1 MGSREGKELKRVF
14 FAVNSNEEISMKKT
28 FLTCVAVVALLAIAS
43 GAGAIT
49 CTIDQRPAATLL
61 IPYFQATFNPDG
73 TVLNTGTTALDTLVT
88 IGNASSAPMLA
99 HVSVWSE
106 RTELVLDFN
115 IALTGFDI
123 QSFSVAQVLRGF
135 LPVTPVNQ
143 GHVPEVQD
151 THQVTIDGDVCQKV
165 CNTGPCPPVYP
176 DPGGYLRS
184 IPQNPANA
192 GFDNTSATVA
202 YPPGPFPSSFLF
214 QVLDSLDA
222 SADSH
227 TCGGTDVENGDPI
240 VLTNPIH
247 GYITIDHANYC
258 TLSNPNDPKYYTNDG
273 IGMENNL
280 FGDYIYTSGAGIGTK
295 GFPAVAIEADPS
307 LVDESALSSADTDS
321 APGRRTFYRRYVHTA
336 DPVGCFNPTVGIF
349 VAPPAFDCGG
359 GDQREPLALKYAA
372 RWFDGTTPPPGAL
385 ATGTTSF
392 FNVWRASA
400 GSTLISPAPAIL
412 GKEDLLGQ
420 PFGDCDT
427 SETEVSLTFYDEDEN
442 TTSVGCTVSPCGT
455 PPTFNFPL
463 ETQRTSII
471 GFPHPA
477 WPAGWVSMEFFNSG
491 GPFGGTLD
499 QAYVTYDFQGVG
511 AFLSA
516 GVPAAQLDPTNCQPL
531 LVPCLTGGGPLE
543 GCFGPNPFAVNPADP
558 NGVTVTAPAI
568 PLLVGTGP

>member
-1 MGSREGKELKRVF
+1 
-14 FAVNSNEEISMKKT
+14 MKKT
-28 FLTCVAVVALLAIAS
+28 LLTCMAVVALLAVAS

-61 IPYFQATFNPDG
+61 VPYFAATFNADG
-73 TVLNTGTTALDTLVT
+73 TVLNTGATALDTLVT

-143 GHVPEVQD
+143 HHVPEVMD
-151 THQVTIDGDVCQKV
+151 SHQVTIDGDVCQKA
-165 CNTGPCPPVYP
+165 CLSGPCPPVYP
-176 DPGGYLRS
+176 APGGYLRD
-184 IPQNPANA
+184 IPTSPANA
-192 GFDNTSATVA
+192 GFDNNSATVA

-222 SADSH
+222 TPDSH
-227 TCGGTDVENGDPI
+227 VCGGTNVENGTPI
-240 VLTNPIH
+240 VITNPIH

-258 TLSNPNDPKYYTNDG
+258 TLSNPNDANYYTNDA

-280 FGDYIYTSGAGIGTK
+280 FGDYIYTSGVGIGTK

-307 LVDESALSSADTDS
+307 LVDTTALSTTSTTGV
-321 APGRRTFYRRYVHTA
+321 PGRRTFYRRYVHTA
-336 DPVGCFNPTVGIF
+336 DPVGCFNAFP
-349 VAPPAFDCGG
+349 APQSGFDCGG
-359 GDQREPLALKYAA
+359 GDQREPLGLKYAA
-372 RWFDGTTPPPGAL
+372 RWFDGTTPAPAAPVTA
-385 ATGTTSF
+385 TTSF

-400 GSTLISPAPAIL
+400 GVDSIGGPPE
-412 GKEDLLGQ
+412 GHEDLLGR
-420 PFGDCDT
+420 PLGKCNT

-442 TTSVGCTVSPCGT
+442 TVSVGCTVSPCGT
-455 PPTFNFPL
+455 PPSFNFPL

-477 WPAGWVSMEFFNSG
+477 WPAGWVSMEFYNSG
-491 GPFGGTLD
+491 GSFLGTLD
-499 QAYVTYDFQGVG
+499 QAYVTYDFQGAG
-511 AFLSA
+511 IFLSA

-531 LVPCLTGGGPLE
+531 LVPCVTAGGPPNCYS
-543 GCFGPNPFAVNPADP
+543 GVGPSA

-568 PLLVGTGP
+568 PLLVGSGPP